1 MQQFVESTELGLDHP
16 ISENGTNLSVGQ
28 RQLICLGRAIL
39 RRTKILVL
47 DEATAA
53 VDLDT
58 DALIQQTIARE
69 FAHCTVLTI
78 AHRLNTVLDS
88 NRVLVLDQGKVA
100 EFDTPANLLA
110 NQKSVF
116 YSLAKDAKIV

>member
-1 MQQFVESTELGLDHP
+1 MRQFVESTELGLDHP